1 MSQQPAQLLKDRS
14 RRHYCQEISK
24 RSASLKKAEKLPL
37 KDTLPTNRKETTMA
51 LAKVKKVKYR
61 IGNKSPLTQTGMQVR
76 YGNTEA
82 CLIRT
87 LMEKHNNPN
96 ERIELIEVVWE

>member
-1 MSQQPAQLLKDRS
+1 
-14 RRHYCQEISK
+14 
-24 RSASLKKAEKLPL
+24 
-37 KDTLPTNRKETTMA
+37 MA

-87 LMEKHNNPN
+87 LMEKHNNPS